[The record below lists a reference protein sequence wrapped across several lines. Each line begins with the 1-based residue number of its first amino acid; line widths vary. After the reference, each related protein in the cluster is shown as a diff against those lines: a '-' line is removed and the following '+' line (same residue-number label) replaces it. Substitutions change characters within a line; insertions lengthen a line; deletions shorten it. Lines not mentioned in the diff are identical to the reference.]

1 MPVVLRQFDVATLE
15 LAALLALLTAIVLVT
30 IAVSAVTALRSSRR
44 QIASLLAIDF
54 VRGSFASRLAQGEAM
69 EELLPRVAG
78 MLRDNLALDAAEIW
92 IAANGVLRLSVA
104 QPDRPPTGA
113 PTPRGKLRGDPG
125 DGPPPPA
132 SGGGPPSGPD
142 GPPPPAS
149 GGGRDIALTA
159 AEESIVAR
167 APISGSAWASVWLPR
182 LLAARGE
189 TALRIAPISDA
200 NRLLGLIVLER
211 AHNGERLATEADATL
226 EELAREVGRAIN
238 KASLDEALQESLARL
253 QRQAEDLQASRAR
266 IVHAADA
273 ERRRIE
279 RNLHDGAQQYLV
291 ALAVKARIV
300 QRLVDRDPERARTV
314 SGELAQDVER
324 AIEELRDLAH
334 GIYPPLLSG
343 GGLGAALAAACRR
356 SGVPAGLEADAL
368 GRYHP
373 DIEAA
378 VYFCCVEALQNAAK
392 HAGPGANVAVRVWEE
407 EGALLFEVADDGAGF
422 TPDGRPSGAG
432 LANMSDRLGAVG
444 GLIRLEAALG
454 SGTKVRGVVPV
465 ARTATSR
472 KW

>member
-1 MPVVLRQFDVATLE
+1 MPLLRQFDVATLE
-15 LAALLALLTAIVLVT
+15 LAALLVLLTAMVLVT

-78 MLRDNLALDAAEIW
+78 MLRENFALDAVEIW
-92 IAANGVLRLSVA
+92 IVANGVLRLSVA
-104 QPDRPPTGA
+104 QPDRSA
-113 PTPRGKLRGDPG
+113 
-125 DGPPPPA
+125 A
-132 SGGGPPSGPD
+132 
-142 GPPPPAS
+142 
-149 GGGRDIALTA
+149 DITLTS
-159 AEESIVAR
+159 AEESIAAR
-167 APISGSAWASVWLPR
+167 APISGSAWASVWVPR
-182 LLAARGE
+182 LFAARGQ

-211 AHNGERLATEADATL
+211 VHNGERLATEADATL
-226 EELAREVGRAIN
+226 EELAREVGRAMN
-238 KASLDEALQESLARL
+238 KASLDEALQQSLERL

-300 QRLVDRDPERARTV
+300 QRLVDRDPERARAV

-343 GGLGAALAAACRR
+343 GGLGAALVAACRR
-356 SGVPAGLEADAL
+356 CGVSAELEADGL
-368 GRYHP
+368 GRYPP

-378 VYFCCVEALQNAAK
+378 VYFCCVEALQNTAK
-392 HAGPGANVAVRVWEE
+392 HAGPGARALVRVWEE
-407 EGALLFEVADDGAGF
+407 AGALLFEVADDGAGF
-422 TPDGRPSGAG
+422 TPDGRPSSAG
-432 LANMSDRLGAVG
+432 LTNMSDRLGAVG
-444 GLIRLEAALG
+444 GLVRLESALG
-454 SGTKVRGVVPV
+454 AGTKVRGVVPV
-465 ARTATSR
+465 PRTATSQ